1 MLHCA
6 QAGQREGD
14 RVQREGGGHQ
24 EGHRESN
31 ALTGPRMTCQF
42 HVLSVI
48 PPIRLRMTSQCQPPH
63 LIPDDMSCDSCQPLI
78 RFRMTCQCQ
87 PPHSTPD
94 DVLVSSPSFN
104 SG

>member
-42 HVLSVI
+42 H
-48 PPIRLRMTSQCQPPH
+48 PH
-63 LIPDDMSCDSCQPLI
+63 HPAS
-78 RFRMTCQCQ
+78 
-87 PPHSTPD
+87 D
-94 DVLVSSPSFN
+94 DVPVSSPS
-104 SG
+104 SGLG

>member
-1 MLHCA
+1 MLYCA

-31 ALTGPRMTCQF
+31 ALTGPVIPLIQLRMTCDC
-42 HVLSVI
+42 H
-48 PPIRLRMTSQCQPPH
+48 
-63 LIPDDMSCDSCQPLI
+63 
-78 RFRMTCQCQ
+78 

-94 DVLVSSPSFN
+94 DVLMSSPHYGNF
-104 SG
+104 G